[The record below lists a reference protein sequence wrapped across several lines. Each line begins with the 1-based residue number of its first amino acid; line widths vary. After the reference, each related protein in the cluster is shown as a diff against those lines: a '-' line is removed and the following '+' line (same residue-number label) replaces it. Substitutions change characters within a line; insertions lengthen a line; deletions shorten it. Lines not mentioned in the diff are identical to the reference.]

1 MCVEDV
7 VRLLRGGVTDGVRI
21 VGRAFREGLG
31 LGLGAAR
38 VIEDRLGALTPVD
51 PRGGDGSG

>member
-1 MCVEDV
+1 MEDV

-21 VGRAFREGLG
+21 VGRAFRKGLG
-31 LGLGAAR
+31 LDAAR